1 MATRLYPLTKNKAS
15 IEKMAG
21 VPEGTHAK
29 LDEIESRYS
38 EMRGDEFHHTIH
50 ADSNVGALYNFI
62 LFGWGRVQW
71 PINECYGSTTEP
83 ELVAN
88 MLCEQGECTQE
99 NLQLCEGLCWN

>member
-29 LDEIESRYS
+29 LEEIESRYS
-38 EMRGDEFHHTIH
+38 EMRGDEFHHAIH

-71 PINECYGSTTEP
+71 PINECYGSTTKHD
-83 ELVAN
+83 LVAA
-88 MLCEQGECTQE
+88 MLVEQGECTQE